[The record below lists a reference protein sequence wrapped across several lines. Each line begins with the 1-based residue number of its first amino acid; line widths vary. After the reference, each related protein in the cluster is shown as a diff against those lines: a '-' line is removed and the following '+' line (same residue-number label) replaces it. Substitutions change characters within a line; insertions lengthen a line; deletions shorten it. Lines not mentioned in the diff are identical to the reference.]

1 MNEKIMAGM
10 RMLIVLRR
18 VLERERV
25 RRVRL

>member
-1 MNEKIMAGM
+1 MNEKIMAGI

-25 RRVRL
+25 RMVRL